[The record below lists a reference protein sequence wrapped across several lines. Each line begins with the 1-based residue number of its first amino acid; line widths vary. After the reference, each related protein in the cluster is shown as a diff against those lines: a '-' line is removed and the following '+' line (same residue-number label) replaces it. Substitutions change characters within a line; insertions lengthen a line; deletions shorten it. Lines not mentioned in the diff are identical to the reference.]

1 MSTAD
6 ASIARAAFDDLL
18 TIAGLDTSDIE
29 IEVQD
34 LALDTRIRATEAA
47 VAAIGAGG
55 YIASRFVGDSGI
67 STSR

>member
-55 YIASRFVGDSGI
+55 
-67 STSR
+67 